1 MRKHRT
7 ATLFILLA
15 VGLSLAAVQSA
26 AQSTGKVT
34 LRSLTVDWYESSNV
48 GVKLQYRDF
57 ENQAHILYL
66 PKAFEKKY
74 FRFVEAPKNY
84 ANMSGLPMLLVHMK
98 EKDIMYVDIYTEF
111 MRKKARMSN
120 FTQEDLDNFKAA
132 EQKGKVEIA
141 FE

>member
-7 ATLFILLA
+7 ATVFILLA
-15 VGLSLAAVQSA
+15 LGLSLAAVPSA

-57 ENQAHILYL
+57 ENQVHILYL
-66 PKAFEKKY
+66 PRAFEKKY

-98 EKDIMYVDIYTEF
+98 DKDIMYVDIYTEY
-111 MRKKARMSN
+111 MRKKARTAN

-132 EQKGKVEIA
+132 EQKGKVELA

>member
-7 ATLFILLA
+7 ATLIVLLA
-15 VGLSLAAVQSA
+15 LGLSLAAMPSA
-26 AQSTGKVT
+26 AQSTGKAT
-34 LRSLTVDWYESSNV
+34 LRSLTVDWYESSNA

-84 ANMSGLPMLLVHMK
+84 SNMSGLPMLLVHMK
-98 EKDIMYVDIYTEF
+98 DKDIVYVDIYTEYL
-111 MRKKARMSN
+111 RKKARMAN

-132 EQKGKVEIA
+132 EQLGKVELA

>member
-1 MRKHRT
+1 M
-7 ATLFILLA
+7 A
-15 VGLSLAAVQSA
+15 VLIAVCVTLAAMPAA
-26 AQSTGKVT
+26 AQATGKTT
-34 LRSLTVDWYESSNV
+34 LRTLAVDWYESSGA

-57 ENQAHILYL
+57 ENHPHILYL
-66 PKAFEKKY
+66 PGAFQKKY

-98 EKDIMYVDIYTEF
+98 DADIQYVDIYTEY
-111 MRKKARMSN
+111 MRRKARIAN

-132 EQKGKVEIA
+132 EQKGKIEIV